1 MMIKQLFNKLSK
13 EDIEL
18 LKLSFF
24 VSLILSI
31 IIFIPA
37 IFIKFWNYA
46 WGPFIFV
53 GNIASS
59 IAYIKLANNI
69 YNITSGYVN
78 NPKRSAI
85 LNNLTTLLIYFIIFT
100 ISVLI
105 NKYTIFFCAFG
116 VMIIKLIIVFKNF
129 KIKKEGDRIG

>member
-1 MMIKQLFNKLSK
+1 MGQLFDKLSK
-13 EDIEL
+13 EDIEF

-24 VSLILSI
+24 VSLILSV

-37 IFIKFWNYA
+37 IFIKLWSYA

-59 IAYIKLANNI
+59 ISYIKLANNI

-129 KIKKEGDRIG
+129 KIKKGGR

>member
-1 MMIKQLFNKLSK
+1 MMGQLFNKLSK
-13 EDIEL
+13 EDIEF

-24 VSLILSI
+24 VSLILSV
-31 IIFIPA
+31 IIFVPA
-37 IFIKFWNYA
+37 IFIKLWSYA

-59 IAYIKLANNI
+59 ISYIKLANNI

-85 LNNLTTLLIYFIIFT
+85 LNNLTTLLIYLIIF
-100 ISVLI
+100 S
-105 NKYTIFFCAFG
+105 K
-116 VMIIKLIIVFKNF
+116 
-129 KIKKEGDRIG
+129 